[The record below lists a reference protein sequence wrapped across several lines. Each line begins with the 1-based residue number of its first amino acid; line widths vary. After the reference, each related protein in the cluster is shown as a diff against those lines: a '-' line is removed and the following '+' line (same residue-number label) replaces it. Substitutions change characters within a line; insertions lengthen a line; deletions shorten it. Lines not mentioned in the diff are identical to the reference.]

1 MFRSPCFQSMESHLL
16 STLCEG
22 WVFRGVLAERERERE
37 SDVPKHARACLY
49 QRVSARPLT
58 RASPGA
64 GL

>member
-37 SDVPKHARACLY
+37 RVTSQSTPEPASISACQHAR
-49 QRVSARPLT
+49 
-58 RASPGA
+58 
-64 GL
+64 